1 MSVPVK
7 RKVKVL
13 EAGYIE
19 EAQSIL
25 VVGECSE
32 GRLRTH
38 VHRNCFLYGNRSEA
52 EIKDEL
58 EKTAKMMI
66 GKTIEMVF
74 DTDLDGKIKDHAR
87 LKY

>member
-1 MSVPVK
+1 MAIPVK
-7 RKVKVL
+7 RKIKVL
-13 EAGYIE
+13 EAGYVK

-25 VVGECSE
+25 IIGECSE

-38 VHRNCFLYGNRSEA
+38 IHRNCFSYGARTEE
-52 EIKDEL
+52 EIEKEL

-74 DTDLDGKIKDHAR
+74 DTELNGKMKDHVS